1 MHLLIKTGDHKCLL
15 TRNPVS
21 WHFGPRSVRLT
32 YKHQTLKEYK
42 RLFFFYL
49 FIKRKLLNCFNNYI
63 FVCFCSS
70 FLMKEKN
77 EALIEI
83 KSYCTNIYI
92 LHNTQIFLW
101 RHLPI
106 CFRWYM
112 VCWDIKS
119 VITVWKFSKRL
130 NVLVFNQK
138 MRLKNGYNVK
148 QTRQQQKP
156 AYCGSIV
163 CGLTYCA
170 LPC

>member
-1 MHLLIKTGDHKCLL
+1 MYAS
-15 TRNPVS
+15 VS
-21 WHFGPRSVRLT
+21 HFFMR
-32 YKHQTLKEYK
+32 
-42 RLFFFYL
+42 
-49 FIKRKLLNCFNNYI
+49 
-63 FVCFCSS
+63 
-70 FLMKEKN
+70 EKN

-92 LHNTQIFLW
+92 LHSTQIFLW

-138 MRLKNGYNVK
+138 MRLKNCYNVK
-148 QTRQQQKP
+148 QTRQQQIKT
-156 AYCGSIV
+156 SILRV
-163 CGLTYCA
+163 DSLWFDLLCFTLLDITLWRKKYQINLLFMSKECMSQYKGVPYLFMFFLSQRTQFK
-170 LPC
+170 LS

>member
-1 MHLLIKTGDHKCLL
+1 M
-15 TRNPVS
+15 R
-21 WHFGPRSVRLT
+21 
-32 YKHQTLKEYK
+32 
-42 RLFFFYL
+42 
-49 FIKRKLLNCFNNYI
+49 
-63 FVCFCSS
+63 
-70 FLMKEKN
+70 EKN

-92 LHNTQIFLW
+92 LHSTQIFLW

-138 MRLKNGYNVK
+138 MRLKNCYNLK

-170 LPC
+170 LLDITLWRKKYQINLLFMSKECMSQYKGVPYLFMFFLSQRTQFQIILITFCWQLKFKRKIRFILLKFRFLSVVE